1 MWTDSE
7 GEEEAWAAVG
17 TRESM
22 LVLNQLPVNLD
33 NFKWLPR
40 LMNTVIPRLRRARG
54 GRATGASAQP
64 YHPAECF
71 PVRRPDGSGAA
82 GSRSPTRRGAS
93 ASRVARSPMAP
104 EKGRHRRIGLG
115 KDTGAQRHADLG
127 TALVRWADAVG
138 ADGGSGTTEPD
149 PDRNAPHFGA
159 IMALCEPPNVMICHD
174 VKTEAGRGQA
184 WLQTRRAVDLSERE
198 ARAGRPSVD
207 CRDLSV

>member
-22 LVLNQLPVNLD
+22 HVLNQLPVNLD

-40 LMNTVIPRLRRARG
+40 LMNTAIPRLCRARG
-54 GRATGASAQP
+54 GSATGASAQP
-64 YHPAECF
+64 YHPAERF

-82 GSRSPTRRGAS
+82 GSHSPTRGGAP
-93 ASRVARSPMAP
+93 ASRVARPPLAP

-115 KDTGAQRHADLG
+115 KDTRAQRHADLR

-138 ADGGSGTTEPD
+138 ADGSSGTTEPD
-149 PDRNAPHFGA
+149 PNGNAPHFSA
-159 IMALCEPPNVMICHD
+159 IMALCEPPSVMICHD
-174 VKTEAGRGQA
+174 VDTEAGRGQA
-184 WLQTRRAVDLSERE
+184 WLHARRAVDLRERE
-198 ARAGRPSVD
+198 ARAGRPSVG